1 MRILPVALALLLAA
15 GCLSAPPASPGT
27 LPPAPV
33 AASPTSVLAG
43 TVEPGELTAPTFK
56 LLGALATGGPAYSA
70 GEPSIRA
77 TLDGLLYV
85 AFPGCDTP
93 GSILLPDVPGQPR
106 CDHGVVYK
114 SADQG
119 GAWTRLNDA
128 TTGRLSDKGPA
139 ANGDAEVAVDSAGTV
154 YASNLGG
161 GIHVQ
166 KSSDGGKTWSY
177 VANVVPPKE
186 SADRQWMAAAHPGHL
201 ILAWMGSLGA
211 DRPRSVILNTTF
223 DGGATWTGATALGDG
238 IGWIGPV
245 QFAPNGTAAYVVY
258 TQPLPVPAGAQGLVA
273 PQPCSV
279 MVGRTLDGGR
289 AWEAIDTGARIVANV
304 QGQHWSC
311 VNMAPALD
319 VTGDG
324 HVVAAWSEDVESAA
338 DLTSQ
343 GAVVKAVVG
352 EPGGAA
358 WGQSFAVSADAT
370 AIMPW
375 VAAGAGDRFAVTYLA
390 SDVPVDPDYGGG
402 RWALKAAVVDGPGPG
417 AKVVR
422 STIDPNVHEGGICSR
437 GGGCFTSGSDRFLLD
452 FFQNDVL
459 PDGRLVVVYP
469 ANPASG
475 ARFLEIRVALQD
487 GGSPLLRKP

>member
-1 MRILPVALALLLAA
+1 MRLLPLALVLLLAA
-15 GCLSAPPASPGT
+15 GCLSQPASTGTAPP
-27 LPPAPV
+27 PA
-33 AASPTSVLAG
+33 APTSVVAG
-43 TVEPGELTAPTFK
+43 AAEPSGLVAPTFK
-56 LLGALATGGPAYSA
+56 LLGAVATGGPAYSA

-93 GSILLPDVPGQPR
+93 GSILVPVDAPGQPR

-119 GAWTRLNDA
+119 ATWSRLNDPS
-128 TTGRLSDKGPA
+128 TGRLSGKGPA
-139 ANGDAEVAVDSAGTV
+139 ANGDAEVAVDAAGTV

-166 KSSDGGKTWSY
+166 SSSDGGRTWGY
-177 VANVVPPKE
+177 VGNVVPKNE
-186 SADRQWMAAAHPGHL
+186 SADRQWMAAAGPGHL
-201 ILAWMGSLGA
+201 VMAWMGSLG
-211 DRPRSVILNTTF
+211 DKPRSVLLNTTF

-245 QFAPNGTAAYVVY
+245 QFAPDGATAYVVY
-258 TQPLPVPAGAQGLVA
+258 TQPLPGGVDAVA
-273 PQPCSV
+273 LNQRTCAV
-279 MVGRTLDGGR
+279 MVGRSPDGGR
-289 AWEAIDTGARIVANV
+289 AWDAIDTGARITTNL
-304 QGQHWSC
+304 QGGHWSC

-324 HVVAAWSEDVESAA
+324 HVVAAWSEDVESPGDA
-338 DLTSQ
+338 TSL

-352 EPGGAA
+352 APGGAS
-358 WGQSFAVSADAT
+358 WGKAFQVSDDAT

-390 SDVPVDPDYGGG
+390 SPVPADPDYAGGK
-402 RWALKAAVVDGPGPG
+402 WALKAAVVDGTG
-417 AKVVR
+417 AGAHIVR
-422 STIDPNVHEGGICSR
+422 TTIDPNVHEGGICSR
-437 GGGCFTSGSDRFLLD
+437 GGLCFETGSDRFLLD

-487 GGSPLLRKP
+487 GGTPLLVRP